1 MSAPSSARTLQ
12 VWTGLDIIAFCRTLQ
27 MAFAPW
33 LHETDGTFEDK
44 KRLKALLQREAEQG
58 TYRKQA

>member
-1 MSAPSSARTLQ
+1 
-12 VWTGLDIIAFCRTLQ
+12 